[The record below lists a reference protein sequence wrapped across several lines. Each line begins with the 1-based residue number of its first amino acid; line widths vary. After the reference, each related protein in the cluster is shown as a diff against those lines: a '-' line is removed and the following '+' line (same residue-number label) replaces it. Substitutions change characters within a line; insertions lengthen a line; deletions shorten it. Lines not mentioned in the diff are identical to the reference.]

1 MSGSP
6 LVRIRDRF
14 PTGLPGHRVPLH
26 PEPHTQGRP
35 WGMERARRMPAAP
48 TTGKHEKPT
57 GTRQET
63 VPTEYTTTARPGATT
78 TPRR

>member
-1 MSGSP
+1 
-6 LVRIRDRF
+6 
-14 PTGLPGHRVPLH
+14 
-26 PEPHTQGRP
+26 
-35 WGMERARRMPAAP
+35 MPAAP